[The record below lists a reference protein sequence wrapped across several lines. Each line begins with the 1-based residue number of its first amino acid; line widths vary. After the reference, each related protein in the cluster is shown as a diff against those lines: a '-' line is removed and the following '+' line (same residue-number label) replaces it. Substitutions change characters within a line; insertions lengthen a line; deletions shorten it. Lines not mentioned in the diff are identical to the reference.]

1 MNKKVVC
8 NCNGEPSSWRQ
19 TVPGTFFLMPSFNN
33 RFAPIYTNPSTDIR
47 TGVVSNINNNREN
60 AATCNND
67 TKQQRLSIRH
77 KPTPW
82 RMPYNHSRKSFSCGT
97 SPEWLDGCTNNEK
110 IIKDTPDTNNPL
122 TNKCCKPIYTSGR
135 LVGKLG
141 IRLQNNGGNYS
152 NYLQSS
158 GKLYTQNAFGILPE
172 NKLPDASGVNLYKIN
187 TVNGTVENINSNTV
201 ENPDCKIAYKRPE
214 TITTQSVQ
222 YQKIA
227 TATRKWANPGH
238 SSRTSVSSRN
248 RMQRLK
254 YNTILGGQ
262 STKKYYDS
270 PSNCINGQECS
281 KYMNPGATIFMR
293 RNIIKKCI
301 PPRLMG
307 MRQACPR

>member
-1 MNKKVVC
+1 MLGLIFSPLPNI
-8 NCNGEPSSWRQ
+8 NAAASLGRPA
-19 TVPGTFFLMPSFNN
+19 FNN
-33 RFAPIYTNPSTDIR
+33 RLAPKYNNPSTDIT
-47 TGVVSNINNNREN
+47 TGVIKNINTNREN
-60 AATCNND
+60 CATCDFD
-67 TKQQRLSIRH
+67 TKQQKLSIRH
-77 KPTPW
+77 HPTPW
-82 RMPYNHSRKSFSCGT
+82 RMPYNHSRKSFTCGT
-97 SPEWLDGCTNNEK
+97 APEWINGCTNNEK
-110 IIKDTPDTNNPL
+110 IITDSSKDSTCCRPTYTNQ
-122 TNKCCKPIYTSGR
+122 R
-135 LVGKLG
+135 LVGSTG

-187 TVNGTVENINSNTV
+187 TVNGTVKNTNSGT
-201 ENPDCKIAYKRPE
+201 EEYQDCKIVYKRPE
-214 TITTQSVQ
+214 SITTLSVQ

-248 RMQRLK
+248 RIQRLK

-262 STKKYYDS
+262 VTRKYYNS
-270 PSNCINGQECS
+270 SSNCINGEECS
-281 KYMNPGATIFMR
+281 KYMSPGATIFMR

>member
-1 MNKKVVC
+1 MNKKIVC
-8 NCNGEPSSWRQ
+8 DCDGKPLSWRQ

-33 RFAPIYTNPSTDIR
+33 RFAPKHTNPSTNIR
-47 TGVVSNINNNREN
+47 TGVISNINNNREN
-60 AATCNND
+60 CATCDFD

-77 KPTPW
+77 HPTPW
-82 RMPYNHSRKSFSCGT
+82 RMPYNHSRKSFTCGT
-97 SPEWLDGCTNNEK
+97 SPEWLNGCTNNEK
-110 IIKDTPDTNNPL
+110 IIKDTPVDSTCCRPTYTNQ
-122 TNKCCKPIYTSGR
+122 R
-135 LVGKLG
+135 LVGSTG

-187 TVNGTVENINSNTV
+187 TVNGTVKNTNSGT
-201 ENPDCKIAYKRPE
+201 EEYQDCKIAYKRPE
-214 TITTQSVQ
+214 SITTLSVE

-238 SSRTSVSSRN
+238 SSRTSVCSRN
-248 RMQRLK
+248 RIQRLK

-262 STKKYYDS
+262 VTRKYYDS
-270 PSNCINGQECS
+270 SSNCINGEECS
-281 KYMNPGATIFMR
+281 KYMSPGATIFMR

>member
-8 NCNGEPSSWRQ
+8 DCDGNPLPERYSQ
-19 TVPGTFFLMPSFNN
+19 PGTFFLMSSFNN
-33 RFAPIYTNPSTDIR
+33 RFAPKYTNPSTVIR
-47 TGVVSNINNNREN
+47 TGNNGVLINNNREN
-60 AATCNND
+60 AATCNYD
-67 TKQQRLSIRH
+67 TKQQRLSIRN

-82 RMPYNHSRKSFSCGT
+82 RMPYNHSRKSFTCQPPDCSG
-97 SPEWLDGCTNNEK
+97 NEK
-110 IIKDTPDTNNPL
+110 IIKDTPLDL
-122 TNKCCKPIYTSGR
+122 SGCCKPIYTTQR
-135 LVGKLG
+135 FVGPTG

-187 TVNGTVENINSNTV
+187 TVNGTVRNANSDTV
-201 ENPDCKIAYKRPE
+201 ERPDCKIAYKRPE
-214 TITTQSVQ
+214 TITTQSIQ

-248 RMQRLK
+248 RIQRLK

-262 STKKYYDS
+262 TTKKYYDS
-270 PSNCINGQECS
+270 SNNCINGQECS
-281 KYMNPGATIFMR
+281 KYMNPGATILMK
-293 RNIIKKCI
+293 RNIIQRCI
-301 PPRLMG
+301 PPRLNG
-307 MRQACPR
+307 MRQACAWT